1 MSEYKRSQVSMLS
14 ALGAFLYLRSSESV
28 SLRAKIPS
36 TSQFLGSASKYSS
49 NHCGLRIKM
58 SGQEFSTSPTPIHL
72 DGTTLEGGG
81 QLLRLALSLSSLTQ
95 IPIQVTDIRG
105 KRPGKVSGLKASH
118 LAGVKWLANAT
129 AATTEGM
136 EVKSRQLVFRPS
148 SIEAETKIARGQNEH
163 VATKEEEMEGVWEDI
178 FDDGQM
184 IRRQSRIPMSSP
196 GSILLVLQAILPYL
210 LFSNCSHIEGQNTLV
225 PLRVTIEGGTNVSSS
240 PSIEYISQVLLPI
253 LSQKLSIPPIIANLH
268 KRGWS
273 TGTIEIGSVTFDIEP
288 LPHAYVLP
296 TFSFRDRGELAKVH
310 VSILAP
316 EATARSCIR
325 DKVTAQLLAY
335 NPDIEILFP
344 VDEKSGSEK
353 RLYLLLVAETSNG
366 YRIGRDWLFDEKTRG
381 LSTEKLCEKLAS
393 KVMKDLKKEM
403 RHGGCVDEYMQDQ
416 LVVFQALAGGK
427 AEVDCGIDREA
438 TLHTKTARWVAE
450 RVLGA
455 GFDEVGRCQG
465 LGYAVGEDFQKRRGI
480 PLES

>member
-1 MSEYKRSQVSMLS
+1 M
-14 ALGAFLYLRSSESV
+14 
-28 SLRAKIPS
+28 
-36 TSQFLGSASKYSS
+36 
-49 NHCGLRIKM
+49 H
-58 SGQEFSTSPTPIHL
+58 GQEPSITLTPIHL

-95 IPIQVTDIRG
+95 IPIHVTDIRG

-118 LAGVKWLANAT
+118 LAGAKWLADAT
-129 AATTEGM
+129 AATTDGM

-148 SIEAETKIARGQNEH
+148 SIETETSINRAQSDLLGRKG
-163 VATKEEEMEGVWEDI
+163 GVWEDI
-178 FDDGQM
+178 FDDCKLV
-184 IRRQSRIPMSSP
+184 RRQSHIPMSSP

-210 LFSNCSHIEGQNTLV
+210 LFSNCSNVEGQKTVV

-240 PSIEYISQVLLPI
+240 PSIEYISQVLLPM
-253 LSQKLSIPPIIANLH
+253 LSRKLSIPPISTTLH

-273 TGTIEIGSVTFDIEP
+273 TGRTEIGRVTFDIEP
-288 LPHAYVLP
+288 LPRAFVLP
-296 TFSFRDRGELAKVH
+296 TFSFQDRGELTKVH

-316 EATARSCIR
+316 EATARNTVR

-335 NPDIEILFP
+335 SPEIEILFP

-366 YRIGRDWLFDEKTRG
+366 YRLGRDWLFDEKARG
-381 LSTEKLCEKLAS
+381 LSTEQVCEKLVS

-403 RHGGCVDEYMQDQ
+403 KHGGCVDEYMQDQ
-416 LVVFQALAGGK
+416 IVVFQALAAGK
-427 AEVDCGIDREA
+427 AEVDCGVDREA

-450 RVLGA
+450 QVVGA
-455 GFDEVGRCQG
+455 DFDELGRCQG
-465 LGYAVGEDFQKRRGI
+465 LGYAVGEDFQKRKGVQYQA
-480 PLES
+480 

>member
-1 MSEYKRSQVSMLS
+1 
-14 ALGAFLYLRSSESV
+14 
-28 SLRAKIPS
+28 
-36 TSQFLGSASKYSS
+36 
-49 NHCGLRIKM
+49 M
-58 SGQEFSTSPTPIHL
+58 SGQESSTSPYPIHL

-95 IPIQVTDIRG
+95 IPIHVTDIRG

-118 LAGVKWLANAT
+118 LAGVKWLASAT

-136 EVKSRQLVFRPS
+136 EIKSRQLVFRPS
-148 SIEAETKIARGQNEH
+148 SIGAETSINKRQNEH
-163 VATKEEEMEGVWEDI
+163 VPKKENEKEGVWEDI
-178 FDDGQM
+178 FDDGKLV
-184 IRRQSRIPMSSP
+184 RRQSRIPMSSP

-210 LFSNCSHIEGQNTLV
+210 LLSNCSDIEGPKTVV

-240 PSIEYISQVLLPI
+240 PSIEYSTQVLLPM
-253 LSQKLSIPPIIANLH
+253 LSRKLSIPPITTMLH

-273 TGTIEIGSVTFDIEP
+273 TGRDEIGSVTFDIEP
-288 LPHAYVLP
+288 LPRAFVLP
-296 TFSFRDRGELAKVH
+296 TFSIQDRGELAKVH

-316 EATARSCIR
+316 EATSRNSIR

-335 NPDIEILFP
+335 DSEIEILFP
-344 VDEKSGSEK
+344 INEKSGSEK

-366 YRIGRDWLFDEKTRG
+366 YRLGRDWLFDEKLRG
-381 LSTEKLCEKLAS
+381 LSTEQVCEKLVS

-403 RHGGCVDEYMQDQ
+403 RHGGCVDEHLQDQ
-416 LVVFQALAGGK
+416 MVVFQALAAGK

-450 RVLGA
+450 QVVGA
-455 GFDEVGRCQG
+455 DFDDLGRCQG
-465 LGYAVGEDFQKRRGI
+465 LGFAVGEDFQKRRTI
-480 PLES
+480 PLQS